1 MTISYAGPQRTWHT
15 HRLVNGLPTRPV
27 AGPVAEPSAYRVRPD
42 RSTRPGPSRPRATPM
57 RYHGTGVAMSTAT
70 HRRRPVTVTTTV
82 GLALLAGVITLWL
95 GLMANFGSVINGDAA
110 DASADAARVPSA
122 LAVVRVE
129 PGESLQQL
137 AARVAPG
144 APVRDVVERI
154 RDLNALDSNA
164 VAAGQT
170 LIAPIG

>member
-1 MTISYAGPQRTWHT
+1 MTLIYAGPQRN
-15 HRLVNGLPTRPV
+15 VNAQRTVQRPV
-27 AGPVAEPSAYRVRPD
+27 RPMRAVGPASESPSYRAGRGRA
-42 RSTRPGPSRPRATPM
+42 TRPGPARPAGTPL
-57 RYHGTGVAMSTAT
+57 RYRSSGVAMSTAS
-70 HRRRPVTVTTTV
+70 HRTRPVTLATTV

-95 GLMANFGSVINGDAA
+95 GLMANFGSMVNGESSTD
-110 DASADAARVPSA
+110 SSTQVPSA

-144 APVRDVVERI
+144 ASVRDVVERI
-154 RDLNALDSNA
+154 RDLNALNTNS

-170 LIAPIG
+170 LIAPVG

>member
-1 MTISYAGPQRTWHT
+1 
-15 HRLVNGLPTRPV
+15 
-27 AGPVAEPSAYRVRPD
+27 
-42 RSTRPGPSRPRATPM
+42 M
-57 RYHGTGVAMSTAT
+57 RYRGTGVAMSTAS
-70 HRRRPVTVTTTV
+70 HRRRPVSVLTTV

-95 GLMANFGSVINGDAA
+95 GLMANFGSVLNGEPAE
-110 DASADAARVPSA
+110 ASAQVPAA

-154 RDLNALDSNA
+154 RNLNALDSNS

>member
-1 MTISYAGPQRTWHT
+1 MTISYAGPQRTWNAQ
-15 HRLVNGLPTRPV
+15 RLVNRPANRPFDESPTYRGGQIRSNGPGPTRP
-27 AGPVAEPSAYRVRPD
+27 AGAPMHYR
-42 RSTRPGPSRPRATPM
+42 
-57 RYHGTGVAMSTAT
+57 GTGVAMSTAS
-70 HRRRPVTVTTTV
+70 HRRRPVSVLTTM
-82 GLALLAGVITLWL
+82 GLALLAGIITLWL
-95 GLMANFGSVINGDAA
+95 GLMANFGSVLNDEPAG
-110 DASADAARVPSA
+110 ASAQIPAA

-137 AARVAPG
+137 ATRVAPG

-154 RDLNALDSNA
+154 RNLNALDSNA

>member
-1 MTISYAGPQRTWHT
+1 MALIYAAPQRNWNAQ
-15 HRLVNGLPTRPV
+15 RVVNRPV
-27 AGPVAEPSAYRVRPD
+27 NRPISESPAYRTAQPR
-42 RSTRPGPSRPRATPM
+42 TNRPGPARPGGTPL
-57 RYHGTGVAMSTAT
+57 RYYGTGVAVSTAP
-70 HRRRPVTVTTTV
+70 HRRRPVSVATTV
-82 GLALLAGVITLWL
+82 GLALLAGIVTLWL
-95 GLMANFGSVINGDAA
+95 GLMANFGTMANGESTD
-110 DASADAARVPSA
+110 SSGRVPAA

-170 LIAPIG
+170 LIAPVG

>member
-1 MTISYAGPQRTWHT
+1 M
-15 HRLVNGLPTRPV
+15 VNRPANRPFDESPT
-27 AGPVAEPSAYRVRPD
+27 YRGGQI
-42 RSTRPGPSRPRATPM
+42 RSNRPGPSRPAGAPM
-57 RYHGTGVAMSTAT
+57 HYRGTGVAMSTAS
-70 HRRRPVTVTTTV
+70 HRRRPVSVLTTM
-82 GLALLAGVITLWL
+82 GLALLAGIITLWL
-95 GLMANFGSVINGDAA
+95 GLMANFGSVLNDEPAG
-110 DASADAARVPSA
+110 ASAQVPAA

-137 AARVAPG
+137 ATRVAPG

-154 RDLNALDSNA
+154 RNLNALDSNA

>member
-1 MTISYAGPQRTWHT
+1 MTISYAGPQRTWNAQ
-15 HRLVNGLPTRPV
+15 RLVNRPANRPFDESPTYRGGQIRSNRPGPTRP
-27 AGPVAEPSAYRVRPD
+27 AGAPMHYR
-42 RSTRPGPSRPRATPM
+42 
-57 RYHGTGVAMSTAT
+57 GTGVAMSTAS
-70 HRRRPVTVTTTV
+70 HRRRPVSVLTTM
-82 GLALLAGVITLWL
+82 GLALLAGIITLWL
-95 GLMANFGSVINGDAA
+95 GLMANFGSVLNDEPAG
-110 DASADAARVPSA
+110 ASAQVPAA

-137 AARVAPG
+137 ATRVAPG

-154 RDLNALDSNA
+154 RNLNALDSNV

>member
-1 MTISYAGPQRTWHT
+1 MTISYAGPQRTWNAQ
-15 HRLVNGLPTRPV
+15 RLVNRPV
-27 AGPVAEPSAYRVRPD
+27 NRPIEASPGYRPGPFRPD
-42 RSTRPGPSRPRATPM
+42 RPGTARPGGAPI
-57 RYHGTGVAMSTAT
+57 RYHGTGVAMSTAS
-70 HRRRPVTVTTTV
+70 HRRRPVSLLTTV
-82 GLALLAGVITLWL
+82 GLALLAGMITLWL
-95 GLMANFGSVINGDAA
+95 GLMANFGNIANDESSDAP
-110 DASADAARVPSA
+110 ARVPAA

-137 AARVAPG
+137 ATRVAPG

-164 VAAGQT
+164 VSAGQT

>member
-1 MTISYAGPQRTWHT
+1 MTISYAGPQRTC
-15 HRLVNGLPTRPV
+15 NGTGATRRNRPV
-27 AGPVAEPSAYRVRPD
+27 NRPVSESPYYRTGQARHN
-42 RSTRPGPSRPRATPM
+42 RPGPSRPGGGPL
-57 RYHGTGVAMSTAT
+57 RYHGTGVAMSTAP
-70 HRRRPVTVTTTV
+70 HRRRPVSVATTV

-95 GLMANFGSVINGDAA
+95 GLMANFGSMTNEAA
-110 DASADAARVPSA
+110 DTSAAVPAA

-164 VAAGQT
+164 VSAGQT
-170 LIAPIG
+170 LIAPVG

>member
-1 MTISYAGPQRTWHT
+1 MTISYAGPQRTWNGQ
-15 HRLVNGLPTRPV
+15 RLVNRPANRPFDESPTYRGGQIRSNRPGPTRP
-27 AGPVAEPSAYRVRPD
+27 AGAPMHYR
-42 RSTRPGPSRPRATPM
+42 
-57 RYHGTGVAMSTAT
+57 GTGVAMSTVS
-70 HRRRPVTVTTTV
+70 HRRRPVSVLTTM
-82 GLALLAGVITLWL
+82 GLALLAGIITLWL
-95 GLMANFGSVINGDAA
+95 GLMANFGSVLNDEPAG
-110 DASADAARVPSA
+110 ASAQVPAA

-137 AARVAPG
+137 ATRVAPG

-154 RDLNALDSNA
+154 RNLNALDSNV

>member
-1 MTISYAGPQRTWHT
+1 MTISYAGPQRTWNAQ
-15 HRLVNGLPTRPV
+15 RLVNRPVNRPISESPSYRAGENRPHRPSPTRP
-27 AGPVAEPSAYRVRPD
+27 GGS
-42 RSTRPGPSRPRATPM
+42 PM
-57 RYHGTGVAMSTAT
+57 RYHGTGVAMSTAP
-70 HRRRPVTVTTTV
+70 HGRRTVSVATTV

-95 GLMANFGSVINGDAA
+95 GLMANFGSMVNGESD
-110 DASADAARVPSA
+110 DASAASSRVPAA

-137 AARVAPG
+137 AVRVAPE

-154 RDLNALDSNA
+154 RDLNALDSNS

>member
-1 MTISYAGPQRTWHT
+1 MTISYAGPQRTWNGQ
-15 HRLVNGLPTRPV
+15 RLVTRPANRPFDESPYYR
-27 AGPVAEPSAYRVRPD
+27 AGQI
-42 RSTRPGPSRPRATPM
+42 RSTRPGPTRPGGTPM
-57 RYHGTGVAMSTAT
+57 RYHGTGVAVSTAS
-70 HRRRPVTVTTTV
+70 HRRRPVSVLTTV
-82 GLALLAGVITLWL
+82 GLALLAGIITLWL
-95 GLMANFGSVINGDAA
+95 GLMANFGSVLNDEPAEAA
-110 DASADAARVPSA
+110 AQVPAA

-137 AARVAPG
+137 ASRVAPG

-154 RDLNALDSNA
+154 RNLNALDSNS

>member
-1 MTISYAGPQRTWHT
+1 MTISYAGPQRTWNGQ
-15 HRLVNGLPTRPV
+15 RLVNRPV
-27 AGPVAEPSAYRVRPD
+27 NRPIDESPSYRGGQIRP
-42 RSTRPGPSRPRATPM
+42 TRPGPARPGGAPL
-57 RYHGTGVAMSTAT
+57 RYHGTGVAVSTAS
-70 HRRRPVTVTTTV
+70 HRRRPVSVLTTV
-82 GLALLAGVITLWL
+82 GLALLAGMITLWL
-95 GLMANFGSVINGDAA
+95 GLMANFGKMANDEPAG
-110 DASADAARVPSA
+110 ASPQVPAA

-137 AARVAPG
+137 ATRVAPG

-154 RDLNALDSNA
+154 RNLNALDSNS